1 VAAEVDE
8 RSRRVIRAD
17 SDVAGSGIFKK
28 SKSRQD
34 NGNRR
39 GGEVLGSG
47 KLTILQINDTHGYLE
62 EHQEMFWDAG
72 KVRHK
77 KLGGYAK
84 IAGYFKQVRL
94 ERGADAVIALDN
106 GDTLHGTFPAVN
118 SKGEAFIK
126 PLNRLGLDAWTI
138 HWDIIYGPEQLKV
151 LTGKLDYP
159 LLAVNGYREETNES
173 AFQPSLVVKRGGIK
187 VGIIGIAAY
196 IIDKAFPKRVS
207 TGLRFTL
214 GKDELPAQIHHLRET
229 EGVDLIVVLSH
240 LGFAQDYKLATEV
253 DGIDILLSGH
263 THNRMY
269 QPAVI
274 NGATIIQSGCHAS
287 FVGRLDVE
295 VTDGKISGVSHELVE
310 LNDNVESDAEMAAI
324 VEEIYAPHREM
335 LAEIVG
341 ETATHLNRYTTLES
355 TMDNFL
361 LDAIAA
367 AADTEIA
374 FSNGWRYGA
383 PISAGKVTVN
393 DLWNIIPSNPPV
405 SIVEMTGAEIRE
417 MMEESLERTF
427 SSDAYQQMGGYVK
440 RCRGLNV
447 YCKIENP
454 AGARIQEFFAEGE
467 RLENERTYTAAF
479 VTEQGVPKKYGRNR
493 RDLEIKAIDALRNH
507 LKKHRSI
514 TADLHGA
521 VVAV

>member
-1 VAAEVDE
+1 M
-8 RSRRVIRAD
+8 RS
-17 SDVAGSGIFKK
+17 GT
-28 SKSRQD
+28 
-34 NGNRR
+34 
-39 GGEVLGSG
+39 
-47 KLTILQINDTHGYLE
+47 LTILQINDTHGYLE

-72 KVRHK
+72 KLRHR

-138 HWDIIYGPEQLKV
+138 HWDMIYGPKQLEA

-159 LLAVNGYREETNES
+159 LLAVNGYQTETNEL
-173 AFQPSLVVKRGGIK
+173 AFQPSMVIERGGIK

-196 IIDKAFPKRVS
+196 IIDKTFPKHVS

-214 GKDELPAQIHHLRET
+214 GKDELPAQIRALRDA

-240 LGFAQDYKLATEV
+240 LGFAQDCKLASEV

-269 QPAVI
+269 HPAVV

-295 VTDGKISGVSHELVE
+295 LTNGRISDISHELVE
-310 LNDNVESDAEMAAI
+310 LNDNIGSDAEMAAI

-341 ETATHLNRYTTLES
+341 ETATHLNRYTILES
-355 TMDNFL
+355 TMDVL
-361 LDAIAA
+361 LVDAIAA
-367 AADTEIA
+367 AGDTEIA

-383 PISAGKVTVN
+383 PICAGEITVN

-405 SIVEMTGAEIRE
+405 SIVEMTGAEIWE

-427 SSDAYQQMGGYVK
+427 SSDAYRQMGGYVK
-440 RCRGLNV
+440 RCRGVNI
-447 YCKIENP
+447 YTKIENP
-454 AGARIQEFFAEGE
+454 AGARIQEFFVEGE

-493 RDLEIKAIDALRNH
+493 RNLEVKAIDALRDH
-507 LKKHRSI
+507 LKKNHPI
-514 TADLHGA
+514 TAEFRGT